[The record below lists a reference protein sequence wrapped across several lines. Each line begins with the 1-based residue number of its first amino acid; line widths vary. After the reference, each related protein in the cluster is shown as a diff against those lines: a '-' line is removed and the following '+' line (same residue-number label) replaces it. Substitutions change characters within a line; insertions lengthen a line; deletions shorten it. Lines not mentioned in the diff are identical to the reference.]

1 MEIDNEEVNHTRVL
15 LENSDGFDG
24 GSDWRYEMRRECQEI
39 IPNLVLGPYQC
50 SKDTAFLTSAGIT
63 HIVVIRGEAE
73 AVFVRPRYPDQFSYL
88 VLDVRDSEEQNLI
101 RIYPEAREY
110 ISNALQN
117 GGKVLIVCNGG
128 ISRGPAI
135 TIMYVMEAAQV
146 SFEDATNYVQNKRY
160 CISPNLG
167 FQCQLK
173 EFEAIYRAS
182 LAIANQPTLTRD
194 SKRRLEDD
202 DSIEADI
209 DARPSRNQRV

>member
-101 RIYPEAREY
+101 RIYPD
-110 ISNALQN
+110 
-117 GGKVLIVCNGG
+117 
-128 ISRGPAI
+128 RGPAI